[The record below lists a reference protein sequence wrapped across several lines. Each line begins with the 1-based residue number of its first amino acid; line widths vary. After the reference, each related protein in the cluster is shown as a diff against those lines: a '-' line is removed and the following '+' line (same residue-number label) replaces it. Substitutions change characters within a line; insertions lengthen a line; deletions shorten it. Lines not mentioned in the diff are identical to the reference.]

1 MEQDV
6 WHSKRLN
13 GVRGA
18 CTIPINGETSHDVLS
33 SMIASGI
40 FDKLFRRLS
49 QGESIGKSLQLAI
62 QQRRG
67 KGTTPFETT
76 SKLAVVS
83 RAQHAGKKWQ
93 GPKNY
98 NFASADALVPIVGA
112 ELLRAALSIP
122 LAFLQQ
128 ESGFVLV
135 AVASLVPGR
144 NMLVA
149 PDGRWGRYIPAQ
161 LRGYPFCLL
170 PRPGVGTSGHNRR
183 SAQAPASCG

>member
-1 MEQDV
+1 MVRRARRLAPEELIDLVPLLKQRDPALNLVSFYGGAMEQDV

-18 CTIPINGETSHDVLS
+18 CTFPINGETSHDVLS

-76 SKLAVVS
+76 SKLAVVT
-83 RAQHAGKKWQ
+83 RAQHAEKNGRA
-93 GPKNY
+93 PKT
-98 NFASADALVPIVGA
+98 II
-112 ELLRAALSIP
+112 LRRQTPWFRL
-122 LAFLQQ
+122 
-128 ESGFVLV
+128 
-135 AVASLVPGR
+135 
-144 NMLVA
+144 
-149 PDGRWGRYIPAQ
+149 
-161 LRGYPFCLL
+161 
-170 PRPGVGTSGHNRR
+170 
-183 SAQAPASCG
+183 